1 MNERNADRA
10 EAVRQ
15 IAAIL
20 AAAYVRLRFPEPP
33 PREVDC
39 PETKS
44 ESCDGRLTP

>member
-1 MNERNADRA
+1 MKERDADRA

-15 IAAIL
+15 IAVVL
-20 AAAYVRLRFPEPP
+20 ASAYVRLRFPEPP

-44 ESCDGRLTP
+44 ESC